1 MSSSP
6 TGGGSLVSGTASR
19 WSAVVV
25 PIQRRHEPPG
35 DLLPARARSRRPG
48 VTVTA
53 MSGRRWSSVRLD
65 AMRHRG
71 LGHRGLG
78 RRGLGRRGLG
88 RRGLA
93 GAVLGGLVL
102 VLLTTIAPVAR
113 AGPPPT
119 GHTSGRTAGP
129 GAGQAAAVGT

>member
-35 DLLPARARSRRPG
+35 DLLPARARFRRPG

-53 MSGRRWSSVRLD
+53 MSGRPWSSVRLD

-78 RRGLGRRGLG
+78 HRGLGRRA
-88 RRGLA
+88 LA

-119 GHTSGRTAGP
+119 GHTTGRTAGP
-129 GAGQAAAVGT
+129 